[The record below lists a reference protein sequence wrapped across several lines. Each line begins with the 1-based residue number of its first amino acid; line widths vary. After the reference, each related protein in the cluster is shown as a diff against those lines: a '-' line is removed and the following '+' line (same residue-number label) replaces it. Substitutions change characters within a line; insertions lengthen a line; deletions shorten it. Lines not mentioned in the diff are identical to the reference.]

1 MYLLGQS
8 GAVSEANNEQFGQGI
23 CWMSPTAPFCR
34 CVSFQQQPHRCT
46 KPYKSEWLY
55 LVYRGQMP
63 QTCSQVWSP
72 LSAAQSCSLPGFR
85 WKDFFWLSISSVFL
99 PLPSSFQP
107 REDVLSQHHYE
118 EMAAF
123 LGIRK
128 AACFA
133 FISYLVSNGFIQWV
147 AEKGARGQSGQIL
160 NFHLTWKMRWE
171 CREIVNWLTWPQWQI
186 WLSTKKKPTNQK
198 KNKSSKIHGERI
210 RKIRMQTEIIT
221 NRKVICMVI
230 VHALL
235 VKGRQGAIRSN
246 VQQEE
251 RIRMFR
257 RESTWCYFYLS
268 SQKA

>member
-8 GAVSEANNEQFGQGI
+8 GAVSDANNEQFGQGI
-23 CWMSPTAPFCR
+23 CWVSPTAPFCR

-128 AACFA
+128 ASCFA

-186 WLSTKKKPTNQK
+186 WLSTKKTPPTKKRTNQAK
-198 KNKSSKIHGERI
+198 Y
-210 RKIRMQTEIIT
+210 TE
-221 NRKVICMVI
+221 
-230 VHALL
+230 
-235 VKGRQGAIRSN
+235 
-246 VQQEE
+246 
-251 RIRMFR
+251 
-257 RESTWCYFYLS
+257 RESERSGCKLR
-268 SQKA
+268 